1 MNYAL
6 VLIILFN
13 PPPCDDLPASF
24 ESYNQAI
31 SIVRKATF
39 KIEEGVTT
47 YKSSWIKRIEYY
59 SCDGDK
65 GYLIMTLKSSKEYIH
80 KGLPIEVWK
89 KFKVA
94 ESYGSFYNG
103 KIKGRPWYSVGN
115 GEQNSRRPV

>member
-1 MNYAL
+1 MVIYSICLAFLLNL
-6 VLIILFN
+6 
-13 PPPCDDLPASF
+13 PPCEQIPTSF
-24 ESYNQAI
+24 ESYQEAI
-31 SIVRKATF
+31 SYVRDATF

-59 SCDGDK
+59 SCEGDT

-103 KIKGRPWYSVGN
+103 KIKGRYYL
-115 GEQNSRRPV
+115 EI